1 MTRPGHISEI
11 SRTGACKHK
20 NLVIHINTRTW
31 GQVSRY
37 ECLCCSTDRLGRRQ
51 SMPRSFADDT
61 ALDAY
66 PTSPWNSKFSNRRYQ
81 NFIERIIIGSNVTSG
96 KLGKKLVRKRTLV
109 FSASSKTFTFMLRN
123 YVISPLG
130 HGLLFVGISLVSRF
144 MYNTFVTLS
153 YQRNCIR
160 YKSRRVAG
168 LTSNIYTPRFHK
180 NANIWRVVHIF
191 GANV

>member
-1 MTRPGHISEI
+1 MSLLLHGS
-11 SRTGACKHK
+11 
-20 NLVIHINTRTW
+20 
-31 GQVSRY
+31 
-37 ECLCCSTDRLGRRQ
+37 
-51 SMPRSFADDT
+51 PRS
-61 ALDAY
+61 
-66 PTSPWNSKFSNRRYQ
+66 SPIHATQFRRRHGSRCVSYLSVKLQILESSLPKFYRTNHYRFERVCSRRLCI
-81 NFIERIIIGSNVTSG
+81 FIWRREPRTTSG

-130 HGLLFVGISLVSRF
+130 HGLLFIGISLVSRF